1 VTWKALTR
9 FPSDVSNTE
18 TDSPEVGRP
27 DAQQCMH
34 VLLFAGLAER
44 LGCAR
49 LTLNPPWPVT
59 VAELQERLVSEW
71 PELAPVTFRT
81 AVNQRY
87 ALDSEPVQPEDEI
100 ALIPPVSGG

>member
-1 VTWKALTR
+1 M
-9 FPSDVSNTE
+9 SNTE
-18 TDSPEVGRP
+18 TGSPEVGRP
-27 DAQQCMH
+27 DAQQRMD

-44 LGCAR
+44 LGCTR
-49 LTLNPPWPVT
+49 LTLEPPWPAT
-59 VAELQERLVSEW
+59 VSELRQRLVSEW

-87 ALDSEPVQPEDEI
+87 VLDSEPVRPDDEI